1 MSAAALPIVSDAADP
16 VKAEPSGRG
25 EADAQSTTSADS
37 GNGSLNNEHV
47 ISTCA
52 WSPNPCK
59 VSRRISSSPHSVENF
74 HLISLVHIIFEVT
87 PSSLCSM
94 ENQPLIVKEVDE
106 EVKPKDDI
114 KPSQNWLP
122 SQLLGSDLATSKGE
136 SDSREA
142 LFVRRQRHFVAFVTP
157 NATAH
162 ETPSC
167 RHVDA
172 PAVCYTSIGAAW
184 WLVAFQHEPLRYGGL
199 EDNFAEIFQHWLELS
214 TRKMVPSPR
223 CELCGYNYRRRN
235 CINLSSLHFPHLSA
249 RDRLLNLLFLI
260 VFVIMVICAVLSV
273 HFLQLS
279 EQYHSTLR

>member
-37 GNGSLNNEHV
+37 GNGSLNNSSLHD
-47 ISTCA
+47 CA
-52 WSPNPCK
+52 HPQTTWSMTTEP
-59 VSRRISSSPHSVENF
+59 SE
-74 HLISLVHIIFEVT
+74 EQVT

-235 CINLSSLHFPHLSA
+235 CINKNYIP
-249 RDRLLNLLFLI
+249 
-260 VFVIMVICAVLSV
+260 
-273 HFLQLS
+273 
-279 EQYHSTLR
+279 